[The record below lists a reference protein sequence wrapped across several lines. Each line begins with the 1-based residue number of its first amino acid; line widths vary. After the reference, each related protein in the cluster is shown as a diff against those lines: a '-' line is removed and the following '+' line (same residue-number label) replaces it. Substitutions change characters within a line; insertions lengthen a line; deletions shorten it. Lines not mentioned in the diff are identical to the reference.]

1 MDKRAFKNS
10 IYGGIAQ
17 MTRALANPHR
27 LEIIDLL
34 AQGEKTV
41 ETIAGEVGA
50 SVANV
55 SQHLQVLKQ
64 ARLVNIRKQGHYVYY
79 TLSDPAIFLAWQSLR
94 SLSIRQLPDVEKLV
108 RDFRTDRDTLEGIS
122 IDELLRRLESEQ
134 IVLVDVRP
142 TDEYRMGH
150 IPQALS
156 APPDAWGMS
165 FDHLPRT
172 KEIIAY
178 CRGPFCVYA
187 DEAVAHLK
195 SKGYRAFR
203 LEAGFPDWQAQGLPV
218 AVLS

>member
-10 IYGGIAQ
+10 IYAGIAQ

-50 SVANV
+50 SVANA

-79 TLSDPAIFLAWQSLR
+79 ALSDPAIFLAWQSLR

-187 DEAVAHLK
+187 DEAVAYLRGR
-195 SKGYRAFR
+195 SYRAFR